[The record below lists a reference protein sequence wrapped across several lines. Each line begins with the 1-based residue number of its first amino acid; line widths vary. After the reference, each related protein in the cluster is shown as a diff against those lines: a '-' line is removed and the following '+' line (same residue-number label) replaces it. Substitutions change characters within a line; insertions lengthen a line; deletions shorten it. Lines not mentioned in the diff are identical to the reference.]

1 MTNHLSGGE
10 VLEGRVIV
18 GLQLHDRL
26 QTLGRQHW
34 EAVLPEVSGGRKI
47 VGIPD
52 LAQKS
57 ISKKCY
63 RRIGYRAEC
72 GKCHSQIFEI
82 VQWQE
87 GVFMDLRNV
96 VLLHVPGQT
105 IQDKSLHF
113 FNISK
118 IVGFLFFGSY
128 NICRF
133 WSPAKT
139 FSDRAFILFLEWSQL
154 KSTIWRLSKITIN
167 YSSKIEIRS
176 NIDSLLISCQ
186 CWDWGE
192 CLQLKLSL
200 ARSLLSYSINNKLY
214 MMNTNLS
221 I

>member
-1 MTNHLSGGE
+1 MCGKLWNISHEEILRRILKWCIQSSMTNHLSGGE

-47 VGIPD
+47 D
-52 LAQKS
+52 LALQQCYWRT
-57 ISKKCY
+57 CY
-63 RRIGYRAEC
+63 RVEC

-96 VLLHVPGQT
+96 VLLHVPVQT
-105 IQDKSLHF
+105 IQEKSLCTF
-113 FNISK
+113 FFLNISK

-139 FSDRAFILFLEWSQL
+139 FSERAFILFLEWSQL
-154 KSTIWRLSKITIN
+154 KSTIWRLS
-167 YSSKIEIRS
+167 R
-176 NIDSLLISCQ
+176 
-186 CWDWGE
+186 
-192 CLQLKLSL
+192 
-200 ARSLLSYSINNKLY
+200 
-214 MMNTNLS
+214 
-221 I
+221 

>member
-1 MTNHLSGGE
+1 MCGKLWSISHEEILWRIHKWCIQSSKTNYLSGGE
-10 VLEGRVIV
+10 IFEGWIIV
-18 GLQLHDRL
+18 RLQLHDRL
-26 QTLGRQHW
+26 QPLGRQHW

-57 ISKKCY
+57 FSKKCSW
-63 RRIGYRAEC
+63 RICCHAEC

-96 VLLHVPGQT
+96 VLLHVPVQT
-105 IQDKSLHF
+105 IQEKSLCNF
-113 FNISK
+113 FFLNISK

-154 KSTIWRLSKITIN
+154 KSTIWHLSKITIN

-186 CWDWGE
+186 
-192 CLQLKLSL
+192 L
-200 ARSLLSYSINNKLY
+200 
-214 MMNTNLS
+214 
-221 I
+221 